1 MQGAER
7 NLDATGGKGR
17 RKSGRCYR
25 RAMNRHKEQRL
36 RGIIRR
42 EHWYYP
48 CRGYIDWD
56 FVDGIWQEVGK
67 YIKYPK
73 NSNRQQYLKKQSSRR
88 VRHYPCLPPKG
99 NGYRRVFDYWW
110 ELD

>member
-1 MQGAER
+1 M
-7 NLDATGGKGR
+7 DDGKGH

-25 RAMNRHKEQRL
+25 RMMNRHKDQRL
-36 RGIIRR
+36 RNIIRR
-42 EHWYYP
+42 ERWYYP
-48 CRGYIDWD
+48 YRGYIEWD
-56 FVDGIWQEVGK
+56 FVDGVLRETGK

-73 NSNRQQYLKKQSSRR
+73 NSNRQQYLKKLSSRR
-88 VRHYPCLPPKG
+88 VRHSTYLPSKG

>member
-7 NLDATGGKGR
+7 NLDVTGGKGR

-36 RGIIRR
+36 RSIIRR

-48 CRGYIDWD
+48 YRGYIDWD
-56 FVDGIWQEVGK
+56 FVDGVWQEVGK

-88 VRHYPCLPPKG
+88 VRHYSCLPPKG

>member
-48 CRGYIDWD
+48 CRGYI
-56 FVDGIWQEVGK
+56 
-67 YIKYPK
+67 KYPK